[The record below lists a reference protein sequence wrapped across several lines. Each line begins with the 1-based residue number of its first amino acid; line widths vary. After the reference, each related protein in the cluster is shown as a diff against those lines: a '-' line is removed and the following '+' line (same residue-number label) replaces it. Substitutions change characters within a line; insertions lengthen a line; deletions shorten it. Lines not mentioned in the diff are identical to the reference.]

1 MPFTVDEFQ
10 DLIRLLEQHPE
21 WRADLRRH
29 VLSDELLELPA
40 IVRQLAE
47 QMTALTARVDQLAE
61 QVAGLTARVDQLAEA
76 QVRTEQRLG
85 RLESAVEQLAE
96 AQARTEQRLGRLEAA
111 FERLEGV
118 VERLVEAQGRT
129 ETRVG
134 GVEGEVLEARYARRG
149 QAYFSRLARRL
160 RTMDAGVLADLLDDA
175 VGEGRLEAAERH
187 AVLQTDLVLA
197 GRRRDDDAEVYLLA
211 EVSAVIDPHDVERA
225 AERARLLEKLGR
237 TVMPIVAGR
246 QIDAEVAL
254 LAREGGV
261 WQVLDGQVTRPGL
274 S

>member
-21 WRADLRRH
+21 WRAELRRH

-40 IVRQLAE
+40 VVQQIATQLV
-47 QMTALTARVDQLAE
+47 ALTARIDQLSAH
-61 QVAGLTARVDQLAEA
+61 VNQLVEA
-76 QVRTEQRLG
+76 QGRTELRLG
-85 RLESAVEQLAE
+85 RLEMVVEQLA
-96 AQARTEQRLGRLEAA
+96 
-111 FERLEGV
+111 
-118 VERLVEAQGRT
+118 EAQGRT

-134 GVEGEVLEARYARRG
+134 RLEGEVLESRYARLG
-149 QAYFSRLARRL
+149 PAYFSRLARRL
-160 RTMDAGVLADLLDDA
+160 RTMDAGALADLLDDA
-175 VGEGRLEAAERH
+175 VVEGRLEEAERQ

-197 GRRRDDDAEVYLLA
+197 GRRREDDAEVYLLA

-237 TVMPIVAGR
+237 PVMPIVAGR
-246 QIDAEVAL
+246 RIDAEVAL

-261 WQVLDGQVTRPGL
+261 WQVLDGQVTRPG
-274 S
+274 SS